1 MHSYSSTAVRV
12 TEIPREIN
20 EEDLQEVAQRLCEP
34 RGRKSSFCSSLLLG
48 SLPLKASP
56 VISLAP
62 QFEGK
67 IGTITFPSKRLKRR
81 ALKDHGTKWVLSD
94 QFNGLTVLYSAVEP
108 DLE

>member
-1 MHSYSSTAVRV
+1 MSVRV
-12 TEIPREIN
+12 IEIPREIK
-20 EEDLQEVAQRLCEP
+20 EEDLKEVAQCLCEP
-34 RGRKSSFCSSLLLG
+34 RGSRSSFCSALLG

-67 IGTITFPSKRLKRR
+67 IGTITFPSEKLKRR
-81 ALKDHGTKWVLSD
+81 ALKDHKTEWVLSD